1 MTDKT
6 DFWEGL
12 VTIQYQGQAVV
23 KKRLYAVSGGC
34 ADVLNV
40 HRPAH
45 YDFEKVVAMEVLR
58 VVKGRFRASPTVV
71 RCSLKD

>member
-23 KKRLYAVSGGC
+23 KERLAVSARR

-40 HRPAH
+40 R
-45 YDFEKVVAMEVLR
+45 
-58 VVKGRFRASPTVV
+58 RAACDGFDGGCASG
-71 RCSLKD
+71 